1 MGWGHLFFN
10 FSGRT
15 NRARFWIAGLIFAV
29 IYAVMAILDY
39 VTDQNVVFQAF
50 NSMLSIVILIAGIAV
65 GVKRLHDRNKS
76 GWYLLLFYFV
86 PCTLAALSVLIGA
99 FVEDSSIIATVLAL
113 LAFALVVWAFI
124 EMGCLRG
131 TVGVNQ
137 YGPDPVAPAT
147 IPPVRLPS

>member
-1 MGWGHLFFN
+1 MNWGHLFFT
-10 FSGRT
+10 FDGRA

-29 IYAVMAILDY
+29 IYAVMTIIDY
-39 VTDQNVVFQAF
+39 VTDQSVVFQAL
-50 NSMLSIVILIAGIAV
+50 NGMLIIVILIASIAV

-76 GWYLLLFYFV
+76 GWYLLLFYFL

-99 FVEDSSIIATVLAL
+99 FVEDSTIIATVLAL

-131 TVGVNQ
+131 TVGVNR

-147 IPPVRLPS
+147 IPPVRLPT